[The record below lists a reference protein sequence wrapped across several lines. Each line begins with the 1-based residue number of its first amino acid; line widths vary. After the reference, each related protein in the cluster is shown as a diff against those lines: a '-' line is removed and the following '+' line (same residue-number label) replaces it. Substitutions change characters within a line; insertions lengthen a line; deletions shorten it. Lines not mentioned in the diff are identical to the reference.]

1 MLLSLLYSLSNDTIV
16 GGEVVDGVPALGPGQ
31 TSQLGLAVIVP
42 DV

>member
-1 MLLSLLYSLSNDTIV
+1 MMLGLLESLSNDPLG